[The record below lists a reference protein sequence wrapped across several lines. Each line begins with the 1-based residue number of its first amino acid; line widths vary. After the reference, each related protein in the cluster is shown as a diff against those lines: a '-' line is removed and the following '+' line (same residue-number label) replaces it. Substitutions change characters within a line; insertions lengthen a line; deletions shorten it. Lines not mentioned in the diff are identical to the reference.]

1 VSAEKTSGSV
11 LPLNWV
17 EVLDGVAQALAKAEA
32 EAARASASPQADSPS
47 PTPETGLLLSERLRQ
62 LNECVARAEQSAEQA
77 ESCLQASEALFR
89 RWITE
94 AKAVRERLETAAAS
108 RA

>member
-1 VSAEKTSGSV
+1 VPAEKTSGSV

-32 EAARASASPQADSPS
+32 EAARASACPQTDSASPN
-47 PTPETGLLLSERLRQ
+47 PEAGLLLSERLRQ

-77 ESCLQASEALFR
+77 ESRLQASEVLFR
-89 RWITE
+89 RWLAE
-94 AKAVRERLETAAAS
+94 AKAVRERLQTVAVP
-108 RA
+108 RP